1 MLNQL
6 PIFKLRDTHRSSNPK
21 FHVSKLKEINK
32 EDDRIG
38 SIKENHLFRSQK
50 FEKKKERKK
59 IIDM

>member
-1 MLNQL
+1 M
-6 PIFKLRDTHRSSNPK
+6 
-21 FHVSKLKEINK
+21 SKLKEINK

-50 FEKKKERKK
+50 FEKNKEKKRKK